1 MMLTAE
7 HIDDSI
13 ARALR
18 GESHLDPAVLDIL
31 GFATP
36 TMRHMFNNLC
46 NVEGLRYL
54 EVGIYCGA
62 TLCAACSNNKIMALG
77 IDNFSQAWH
86 AGRNIRAEFENNM
99 RRFCHPVMTAF
110 LQADCFAQP
119 PGLNPNS
126 PVHIFYFDGDHTREA
141 QARALPHFFDALA
154 GNFLFI
160 VDDWH
165 FPDGVKLGTEDGFR
179 GLEGKVE
186 IDKTWILAGAK
197 DFEDTSW
204 WNGLALFLCHKL

>member
-1 MMLTAE
+1 MLTAE

-46 NVEGLRYL
+46 SLEGLRYL
-54 EVGIYCGA
+54 EVGVYCGA

-86 AGRNIRAEFENNM
+86 GGRNVRAEFENNV

-126 PVHIFYFDGDHTREA
+126 PVDIFYFDGDHTREA
-141 QARALPHFFDALA
+141 QARALSHFFDALA
-154 GNFLFI
+154 DTFLFI
-160 VDDWH
+160 VDDYNW
-165 FPDGVKLGTEDGFR
+165 PDVSLGTADGFA
-179 GLEGKVE
+179 V
-186 IDKTWILAGAK
+186 IGAK
-197 DFEDTSW
+197 AFIARDWKLKGEQGQDDPIFH
-204 WNGLALFLCHKL
+204 NGIALFLCRKL